1 MFKIKYANTILGV
14 LIGASYLQAESNVPL
29 TPPNAKPG
37 ECYAKVLL
45 PAEYETVEDK
55 VLVKEASE
63 KIEIIPA
70 VFDTVGAEVEITPP
84 THKLTPIPAVYKD
97 VNETIETK
105 PAYLVW
111 RHAPDENA
119 TLVSPTILAAVK
131 AAGVDVDNAKPGE
144 CYREYYTP
152 RKFVKETEQIMVQGE
167 RNETVVVP
175 PEFEDG
181 QKSIVIKPAYH
192 KIVEVPAVYEETEE
206 KVMVSPE
213 KTVWKKGENPAQAI
227 SGATGE
233 IMCLVKIPAKYETIK
248 KKVLKEPATI
258 KSELIPEENATI
270 TVNKMVSDS
279 KVIQQPLEPIYATV
293 EKTKLASEAEFVW
306 YPADAAVDN
315 ELIYSGEQVCLTE
328 EPAEKITITKKVLV
342 EPARVESEEMPP
354 VVKTV
359 QTQVLVQDA
368 NITKIPIPAEYKTVL
383 KKKKVK
389 DQTVAWKRILCQTNM
404 TKDIIKRIQEA
415 LNARGYNTGTPDGL
429 LGKGTKNALDK
440 FQRDNGLATGG
451 LTYETLEALGVK

>member
-1 MFKIKYANTILGV
+1 MLKIKYTNILFG
-14 LIGASYLQAESNVPL
+14 LMLPIAYIQAENNVPL

-37 ECYAKVLL
+37 ECYAKVVI

-55 VLVKEASE
+55 VMVKEASE

-84 THKLTPIPAVYKD
+84 THKLTPIEAVYKD
-97 VNETIETK
+97 VSEIIETK

-111 RHAPDENA
+111 RHAPDANA

-131 AAGVDVDNAKPGE
+131 AAGVDIDNAKPGE

-175 PEFEDG
+175 PKFEDG
-181 QKSIVIKPAYH
+181 EKSIVIKPAYH
-192 KIVEVPAVYEETEE
+192 EIVEVPAVYEETEE
-206 KVMVSPE
+206 KVLIAPE

-233 IMCLVKIPAKYETIK
+233 IMCLVKVPAKYETIK
-248 KKVLKEPATI
+248 KRVLKEPAST

-270 TVNKMVSDS
+270 TVNKLISDS
-279 KVIQQPLEPIYATV
+279 KVIQKPLDPIYATV
-293 EKTKLASEAEFVW
+293 EKTKLESEAKFVW

-328 EPAEKITITKKVLV
+328 EPAEHVTITKKVLV
-342 EPARVESEEMPP
+342 EPARVESEQMPP

-368 NITKIPIPAEYKTVL
+368 NITKTPIPAEYKTVM

-404 TKDIIKRIQEA
+404 TKDIISRIQQA
-415 LNARGYNTGTPDGL
+415 LNDKGYNTGTPDGL
-429 LGKGTKNALDK
+429 LGKGTKDAIDK